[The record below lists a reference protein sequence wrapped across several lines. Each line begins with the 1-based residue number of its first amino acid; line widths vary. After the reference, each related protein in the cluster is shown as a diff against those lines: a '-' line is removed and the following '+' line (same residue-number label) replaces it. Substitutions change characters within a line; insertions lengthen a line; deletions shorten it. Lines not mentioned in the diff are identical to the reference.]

1 MEIRSMKVKLL
12 SILLLSALLSACG
25 GDDNNGGSAP
35 ASGNGTTTGTGGGTS
50 TPGTTTPGSTA
61 AGSDSGDCYS
71 NVALYTTGN
80 TYQVDLQGLDSSG
93 AVVLT
98 TSNRYTVNGST
109 TFKGNPATELQVD
122 TTVTSGIGAGSTTQ
136 VKNYTRLDSNEAVTF
151 GQISL
156 VGAQGL
162 AVSTT
167 SAFDPALRKPYILP
181 LNTPRSYTYTVS
193 FESMVATSP
202 SSPQTLKETFLGT
215 ETISVPAGSFKACKL
230 SSETTMDGT
239 TTQAIQ
245 WTVAEGP
252 YRGLFL
258 QSADGNGTVTARAT
272 LLRFNGS

>member
-1 MEIRSMKVKLL
+1 MKMKLL
-12 SILLLSALLSACG
+12 PILLLSALLSACG
-25 GDDNNGGSAP
+25 GGDNNGASAP

-50 TPGTTTPGSTA
+50 TPDTSTPGGSTA
-61 AGSDSGDCYS
+61 GGDSGDCYN

-80 TYQVDLQGLDSSG
+80 TYQIDLQGLDSSG

-98 TSNRYTVNGST
+98 TSNRYTVNGNT

-122 TTVTSGIGAGSTTQ
+122 TTVNSGIGAGSSTQ
-136 VKNYTRLDSNEAVTF
+136 VKNYTRLDTNEAVTF

-156 VGAQGL
+156 VSTMGV

-167 SAFDPALRKPYILP
+167 SSIEPALHKPYTLP
-181 LNTPRSYTYTVS
+181 LNTPRSYTYTVK
-193 FESMVATSP
+193 FEGPAATP
-202 SSPQTLKETFLGT
+202 DKTQTLKETFLGT

-239 TTQAIQ
+239 TTKAIQ

-272 LLRFNGS
+272 QLRFNGS